1 MAKREIRGSR
11 AIVTGASSGIGWE
24 IALELAR
31 QGAVLGLVARREE
44 RLRKLAERIAA
55 EGGRAECVAG
65 DITDSLARRNAVET
79 AVSQFGGLDILVNNA
94 GIGAVGL
101 FEKADPGRVR
111 RIMDVNFFSLVEMT
125 RLALPALKLGTR
137 PIVVNIGSVL
147 GRRGVPYRSEYSA
160 SKFAVQGFSESIR
173 AEFGPLGIDVLV
185 VSAGA
190 TRTEFSE
197 SVIEHTGE
205 PCWPDYAP
213 VSPAA
218 VARQTVRAIR
228 RGRHEIIPH
237 RRGRALLWANRLF
250 PRLVDRLLARFG
262 AERP

>member
-11 AIVTGASSGIGWE
+11 AIVTGASSGIGRE

-31 QGAVLGLVARREE
+31 QGAVQVLTARREE
-44 RLRKLAERIAA
+44 RLRELAEKIAA
-55 EGGRAECVAG
+55 QRGRAECVGG
-65 DITDSLARRNAVET
+65 DITDSETRRKAVEM

-101 FEKADPGRVR
+101 FEKADPERVR
-111 RIMDVNFFSLVEMT
+111 RIMEVNFFALVEMT
-125 RLALPALKLGTR
+125 RLALPALKQGAH

-147 GRRGVPYRSEYSA
+147 GHRGVPYRSEYSA

-173 AEFGPLGIDVLV
+173 AEFGPLGIGVLV

-190 TRTEFSE
+190 TKTEFSE
-197 SVIEHTGE
+197 AVIEHTGE
-205 PCWPDYAP
+205 PSWPDYAP

-218 VARQTVRAIR
+218 VARQIVWAIR
-228 RGRHEIIPH
+228 RGRHEIVPH
-237 RRGRALLWANRLF
+237 RRGRVLLWANRLF
-250 PRLVDRLLARFG
+250 PRLVDRLLARYV
-262 AERP
+262 